1 MHFFLGSFIVY
12 SLAIMKGSLII
23 LAFFAVGVLSGLWDI
38 IPSDLLKD
46 EWNTY
51 VLYVLMFFVGI
62 TIGYDRELLLSLKKV
77 NLNIVLV
84 PLGTIV
90 GTLLGTL
97 ILSLVMQDWSASES
111 MAVGSGF
118 GYYSLSSI
126 FITQYKGIA
135 LGTIA
140 LMSNLM
146 RELIALLTAPLSR
159 RWFGPLA
166 PISVAGATSMDTAL
180 PIITQY
186 AGKNYVVIA
195 IVHGIIVDLSV
206 PFLVT
211 FFCYL

>member
-1 MHFFLGSFIVY
+1 
-12 SLAIMKGSLII
+12 MKGSLII
-23 LAFFAVGVLSGLWDI
+23 LAFFIMGVFVGFKGI
-38 IPSDLLKD
+38 IPVELLKE

-51 VLYVLMFFVGI
+51 VLYALMLLVGV
-62 TIGYDRELLLSLKKV
+62 TIGYDRELLVSLRKV
-77 NLNIVLV
+77 NLSIVLV
-84 PLGTIV
+84 PLATIV
-90 GTLLGTL
+90 GTLLGTF
-97 ILSLVMQDWSASES
+97 IISFFIRDWDAAES

-126 FITQYKGIA
+126 FITQYKGVT

-146 RELIALLTAPLSR
+146 RELLALLMAPLAR
-159 RWFGPLA
+159 KWFGPLA

-186 AGKNYVVIA
+186 SGKQYVLVA
-195 IVHGIIVDLSV
+195 IIHGILIDLSV

>member
-1 MHFFLGSFIVY
+1 
-12 SLAIMKGSLII
+12 MKGSLII
-23 LAFFAVGVLSGLWDI
+23 LAFFVVGVFVGFKGI
-38 IPSDLLKD
+38 IPAELLKE

-51 VLYVLMFFVGI
+51 VLYALMLLVGV
-62 TIGYDRELLLSLKKV
+62 TIGYDRELLVSLRKV
-77 NLNIVLV
+77 NLSIVLV
-84 PLGTIV
+84 PLATIV
-90 GTLLGTL
+90 GTLIGTF
-97 ILSLVMQDWSASES
+97 IISFFIRDWNAAES

-126 FITQYKGIA
+126 FITQYKGVT

-146 RELIALLTAPLSR
+146 RELMALLMAPLAR
-159 RWFGPLA
+159 KWFGPLA

-186 AGKNYVVIA
+186 SGKQYVLVA
-195 IVHGIIVDLSV
+195 IIHGILIDLSV

>member
-1 MHFFLGSFIVY
+1 
-12 SLAIMKGSLII
+12 MKGSLII
-23 LAFFAVGVLSGLWDI
+23 LAFFILGVFVGFKGI
-38 IPSDLLKD
+38 IPSELLKE

-51 VLYVLMFFVGI
+51 VLYALMLLVGV
-62 TIGYDRELLLSLKKV
+62 TIGYDRELLVSLRKV
-77 NLNIVLV
+77 NLSIVLV
-84 PLGTIV
+84 PLATIV
-90 GTLLGTL
+90 GTLLGTF
-97 ILSLVMQDWSASES
+97 IVSFFIRDWNAAES

-126 FITQYKGIA
+126 FITQYKGVT

-146 RELIALLTAPLSR
+146 RELLALLMAPLAR
-159 RWFGPLA
+159 KWFGPLA

-186 AGKNYVVIA
+186 SGKQYVLVA
-195 IVHGIIVDLSV
+195 IIHGISIDLSV

>member
-1 MHFFLGSFIVY
+1 
-12 SLAIMKGSLII
+12 MKGSLII

-38 IPSDLLKD
+38 IPSDLLRD

-90 GTLLGTL
+90 GTLFGTL
-97 ILSLVMQDWSASES
+97 VLSLFMKDWSASES

-126 FITQYKGIA
+126 FITQYKGVT

>member
-1 MHFFLGSFIVY
+1 
-12 SLAIMKGSLII
+12 MKGSLII
-23 LAFFAVGVLSGLWDI
+23 LAFFIVGVFVGFKGI
-38 IPSDLLKD
+38 IPAELLKE

-51 VLYVLMFFVGI
+51 VLYALMLLVGV
-62 TIGYDRELLLSLKKV
+62 TIGYDRELLVSLRKV
-77 NLNIVLV
+77 NLSIVLV
-84 PLGTIV
+84 PLATIV
-90 GTLLGTL
+90 GTLLGTFTISFF
-97 ILSLVMQDWSASES
+97 ILDWNAAEN

-126 FITQYKGIA
+126 FITQYKGVT

-146 RELIALLTAPLSR
+146 RELLALLMAPLAR
-159 RWFGPLA
+159 KWFGPLA

-186 AGKNYVVIA
+186 SGKQYVLVA
-195 IVHGIIVDLSV
+195 IIHGILIDLSV